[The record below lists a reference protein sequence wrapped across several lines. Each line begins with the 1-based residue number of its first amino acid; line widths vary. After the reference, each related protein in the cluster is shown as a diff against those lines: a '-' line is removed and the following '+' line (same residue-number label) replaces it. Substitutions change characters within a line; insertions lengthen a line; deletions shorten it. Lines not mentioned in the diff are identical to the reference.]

1 MEKQKQAK
9 TSGRFATIFSVA
21 AVLFSWHAGGGFAT
35 GNQANQYFI
44 VSGRMGLVSALLAL
58 LLLTLTVR
66 QAIVMYNS
74 RRLGSYKELLET
86 LYHPLDK
93 LELVFEIYYYIMVL
107 MCVSSCIAGAATLLS
122 DALGVAYGLGIVLI
136 GALLLV
142 LSMFG
147 AGALRKVSSAL
158 SLLIL
163 LCAVT
168 IFIVGIGRRADVIS
182 SVLHTPAEAGT
193 LPGAVFRSFQYAGF
207 QCSSIPTMI
216 ACGTVLS
223 NEKEAGKSMWLSFA
237 MNALALV
244 LSVTMLLGWQEIYQT
259 IPGGSTIP
267 TLTVCKQMGIT
278 PLVWA
283 YYICLFLCFVS
294 NGVCSVFGV
303 VNRFE
308 KSAWLTKTV
317 PGAAARRAGIAFV
330 IMAAA
335 VCISVVG
342 LSNIIKYGY
351 GYCGYIGIVMLVI
364 PFLTVG
370 VYKNRKYLKEH
381 HIPES

>member
-1 MEKQKQAK
+1 MEKTKHSGQ
-9 TSGRFATIFSVA
+9 SGRMAAVFSVA

-35 GNQANQYFI
+35 GNQANQYFL
-44 VSGRMGLVSALLAL
+44 VSGKLGLVSALLAL
-58 LLLTLTVR
+58 LLLTMTVR

-74 RRLGSYKELLET
+74 RGLGSYKELLET

-107 MCVSSCIAGAATLLS
+107 MCVSSCIAGAATLLG
-122 DALGVAYGLGIVLI
+122 DALGVSYGLGIVLI

-147 AGALRKVSSAL
+147 AGVLRKVSSVL

-163 LCAVT
+163 ICAVL
-168 IFIVGIGRRADVIS
+168 IFIVGIGRKSGEIAEVLRAPSDM
-182 SVLHTPAEAGT
+182 GT
-193 LPGAVFRSFQYAGF
+193 LPGAIFRSFQYAGF
-207 QCSSIPTMI
+207 QCSS
-216 ACGTVLS
+216 
-223 NEKEAGKSMWLSFA
+223 
-237 MNALALV
+237 
-244 LSVTMLLGWQEIYQT
+244 
-259 IPGGSTIP
+259 IP

-278 PLVWA
+278 PLVWI

-308 KSAWLTKTV
+308 ANDWLTRKL
-317 PGAAARRAGIAFV
+317 PNAMARRAGIAFL
-330 IMAAA
+330 IMATA

-351 GYCGYIGIVMLVI
+351 GYCGYIGIIMLVI

-370 VYKNRKYLKEH
+370 VYKNRKYLKNH
-381 HIPES
+381 NIPEA